1 MRQLKSAKAAAD
13 AVKSEVNTLLNLKAE
28 YKKVTGQDWSPQS
41 QKPAATPTP
50 AADNKVQ
57 YLLLQ
62 ASKV

>member
-50 AADNKVQ
+50 ATPTPAADNKVP
-57 YLLLQ
+57 
-62 ASKV
+62 